1 MSSQSS
7 KTTFNDDG
15 SISIKTD
22 TSTTTTTFEDNG
34 DIVSVNEVKDEGGL
48 ISTRTTE
55 RVVFNEDGSIE
66 NKVTVENLDS

>member
-1 MSSQSS
+1 MSPQSS

-15 SISIKTD
+15 SITVTTD
-22 TSTTTTTFEDNG
+22 TSTTNTTFEDSG
-34 DIVSVNEVKDEGGL
+34 DIVSVIEIEDEGGL